1 MVFIS
6 LRACSVTQSCP
17 TLLRPHVVHQ
27 DLLSMG
33 IPRQEYWGGL
43 PFPSLRDFPDP
54 GIELMSPALAGRFFA
69 TEPTGG
75 SFNISKWSEKNQ
87 KKNDISW
94 YVKIIQNPNF
104 GVHNKV
110 SW

>member
-17 TLLRPHVVHQ
+17 TLLRPHVVRQ

-54 GIELMSPALAGRFFA
+54 GIELMPPALAGRFFT
-69 TEPTGG
+69 TEPIGVPLIFLNG
-75 SFNISKWSEKNQ
+75 Q
-87 KKNDISW
+87 KKIKRRMIS
-94 YVKIIQNPNF
+94 PDT
-104 GVHNKV
+104 
-110 SW
+110 